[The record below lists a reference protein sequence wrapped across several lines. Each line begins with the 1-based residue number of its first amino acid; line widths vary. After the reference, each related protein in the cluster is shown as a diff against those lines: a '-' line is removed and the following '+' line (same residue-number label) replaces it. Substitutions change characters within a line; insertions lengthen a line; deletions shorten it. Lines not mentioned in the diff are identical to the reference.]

1 MDIIWNSA
9 VGVDIDC
16 QHNINNDFVNKSLL
30 VFKDLEDLK
39 LEFILTSKITFYNF

>member
-9 VGVDIDC
+9 TGIDIDS
-16 QHNINNDFVNKSLL
+16 QNNFDNDFLKKSLL

-39 LEFILTSKITFYNF
+39 FEFIVTSTI